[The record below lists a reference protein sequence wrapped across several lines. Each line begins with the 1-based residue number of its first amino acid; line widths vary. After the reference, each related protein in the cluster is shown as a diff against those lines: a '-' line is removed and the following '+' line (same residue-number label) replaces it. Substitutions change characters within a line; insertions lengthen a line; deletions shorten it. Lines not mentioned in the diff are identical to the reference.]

1 MVGTRQQRAEAC
13 GRANPWRRI
22 GQPAGM
28 KNGGLRTG
36 LPAAGRGDLDL
47 SWMHTSGQRHTREHI
62 LSATGDSDRFG
73 LLQELRSLAHPN
85 ASTCAVDPS
94 TQ

>member
-1 MVGTRQQRAEAC
+1 MR
-13 GRANPWRRI
+13 P
-22 GQPAGM
+22 GQPVAQDRTTAGM